1 MISVAERRKA
11 LLALGQQAQGTAG
24 TAGPHAIS
32 DVRAFAVPQP
42 APGSSYV
49 VLQVR
54 TQSGLTGYGEC
65 KEFSSPDLKA
75 TREVA
80 MGRPASAYETL
91 RPLVP
96 QNAQAAID
104 MALLDILG

>member
-1 MISVAERRKA
+1 MISVVERRKA
-11 LLALGQQAQGTAG
+11 LLAIGQREPIAPGAD
-24 TAGPHAIS
+24 GPHAIS
-32 DVRAFAVPQP
+32 DVRAFRVPQSP
-42 APGSSYV
+42 PGSSYV

-54 TQSGLTGYGEC
+54 TQSGLAGYGEC

-104 MALLDILG
+104 MA